1 MPSPNMAAKPGARLD
16 RRIALITGGA
26 TGIGA
31 AIVRLFASEGARVS
45 FCSRSE
51 QPGRDL
57 EQELKSEGCDVV
69 FFRCDAAVETEA
81 KALVKL
87 TLDRYG
93 GIDILVNNAAVSKLA
108 AVEEMSLNDWELILS
123 KNLTSMFL
131 MSREFDPDSQAV
143 AASEHHQPGVHLRGR
158 RRCGVRGLCVDQGGR
173 CEFLEDAGARARKRR
188 HPGQRA
194 LSWRYRDEA
203 LL

>member
-1 MPSPNMAAKPGARLD
+1 MIGVLRSSREEQPESAPPSCG
-16 RRIALITGGA
+16 
-26 TGIGA
+26 
-31 AIVRLFASEGARVS
+31 LFAGEGARVA

-69 FFRCDAAVETEA
+69 FSRCDAAIETEA

-108 AVEEMSLNDWELILS
+108 PVEEMSLNDWELILS

-131 MSREFDPDSQAV
+131 MSRESIPILRRSPIRASSIWGPPMPWSALRDPR
-143 AASEHHQPGVHLRGR
+143 LTR
-158 RRCGVRGLCVDQGGR
+158 
-173 CEFLEDAGARARKRR
+173 
-188 HPGQRA
+188 
-194 LSWRYRDEA
+194 
-203 LL
+203 

>member
-1 MPSPNMAAKPGARLD
+1 MPSPNMATKPGARLD

-69 FFRCDAAVETEA
+69 FSRCDAAIETEA

-87 TLDRYG
+87 TRRPLRRDRY
-93 GIDILVNNAAVSKLA
+93 
-108 AVEEMSLNDWELILS
+108 
-123 KNLTSMFL
+123 
-131 MSREFDPDSQAV
+131 SREQCR
-143 AASEHHQPGVHLRGR
+143 GVEARAGR
-158 RRCGVRGLCVDQGGR
+158 RDV
-173 CEFLEDAGARARKRR
+173 A
-188 HPGQRA
+188 
-194 LSWRYRDEA
+194 
-203 LL
+203 